1 MFKPTNTRLGIE
13 ASSIERHA
21 KESLRAWVILG
32 QVSKYEAAMDTVRR
46 LRHAVTIKGLR
57 ARKEYLGWN

>member
-1 MFKPTNTRLGIE
+1 MFKPTNANLEIE
-13 ASSIERHA
+13 ARNIEQSA
-21 KESLRAWVILG
+21 NESLRSWIILG
-32 QVSKYEAAMDTVRR
+32 QAEKYEQAMEQVRK

>member
-1 MFKPTNTRLGIE
+1 MFKPTNAHLEIE
-13 ASSIERHA
+13 ASNIEQSA
-21 KESLRAWVILG
+21 NESLRSWIILG
-32 QVSKYEAAMDTVRR
+32 QVEKYEQAMEQVRK